1 MLAEVEALEAIPRVQ
16 IERVQQN
23 MSALILELWFFVRNE
38 IDSAKK
44 FTQTV
49 LDVLVLS
56 LDDIAVVVE
65 LVDGIRITL
74 GSHLIGFK
82 SSCRLTFCPKLLFL
96 LQLCLVSFCQMFLDS
111 IFDCLIDNLTK

>member
-1 MLAEVEALEAIPRVQ
+1 M
-16 IERVQQN
+16 
-23 MSALILELWFFVRNE
+23 LELGLFIRKE
-38 IDSAKK
+38 IRPTKE
-44 FTQTV
+44 FTQKV
-49 LDVLVLS
+49 RDILVLL

-96 LQLCLVSFCQMFLDS
+96 LTRDVTYIGPVEAS
-111 IFDCLIDNLTK
+111 TGVH